1 MTMEQ
6 EKQTIQNILN
16 ARKYDDSKP
25 PKPQHVAF
33 TIQEKIIGTLGSYVV
48 FTGLAKSGKSTF
60 LSAAIGSAYLPS
72 YQDNFTMKLILPEN
86 RKRIGYFDTESA
98 PYDFYKQIEKIKKFA
113 MRENLPEQ
121 IDCFNTREDEPK
133 LIKEMILHYLNTTPD
148 CAILIVDGFLDLCFN
163 YNDEVETRLLTN
175 WFKKITKEYNIMLI
189 GVLHV
194 GKGGNNETLGHLGS
208 NTDRWANS
216 TLLIEKNKEHN
227 HFLLKSKFLR
237 SAADFDTICV
247 ANYDGVWM
255 RIPYMATDNVQLPK
269 KTKK

>member
-1 MTMEQ
+1 MEQ
-6 EKQTIQNILN
+6 QDKQTIQEILKL
-16 ARKYDDSKP
+16 RKYDKTKKP
-25 PKPQHVAF
+25 KQQHIAF

-60 LSAAIGSAYLPS
+60 LSAAIGSAFLPS
-72 YQDNFTMKLILPEN
+72 FQDNFTMKLKLPEN
-86 RKRIGYFDTESA
+86 RKRICYFDTESSEF
-98 PYDFYKQIEKIKKFA
+98 DFYRQIEKVNYFSL
-113 MRENLPEQ
+113 RQTLHDD

-133 LIKEMILHYLNTTPD
+133 VIREMITEYLKNTPE
-148 CAILIVDGFLDLCFN
+148 CSILIIDGFLDLCFN

-175 WFKKITKEYNIMLI
+175 WFKKITKEFNILLI

-216 TLLIEKNKEHN
+216 TLLIEKNKEQN
-227 HFLLKSKFLR
+227 CFILKSKFLR
-237 SAADFDTICV
+237 SAPDFDPVAV

-255 RIPYMATDNVQLPK
+255 RIPYIITDNVPLPK
-269 KTKK
+269 KSKK